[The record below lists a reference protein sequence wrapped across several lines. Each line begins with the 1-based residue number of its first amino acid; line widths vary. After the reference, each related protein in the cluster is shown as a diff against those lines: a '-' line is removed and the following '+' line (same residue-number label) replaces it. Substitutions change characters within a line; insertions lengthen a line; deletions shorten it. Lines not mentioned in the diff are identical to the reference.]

1 MAANKDI
8 VDDSL
13 SYIIQIISTRG
24 GRAQPLQFTFKK
36 SNENTVTEK
45 SRTWVSKPR
54 LVSQVRVDGSTHVL
68 TKQLI
73 VRRLNP
79 PLLWRMIG
87 EMMERMTISSLLP
100 ASLTN
105 LLYLRCN
112 NR

>member
-1 MAANKDI
+1 MVLVFICINFIRYFVHDMAVNKDI

-68 TKQLI
+68 TKH
-73 VRRLNP
+73 
-79 PLLWRMIG
+79 
-87 EMMERMTISSLLP
+87 
-100 ASLTN
+100 
-105 LLYLRCN
+105 
-112 NR
+112 